1 MKNKKPRELRKAYAV
16 FLKPSIKAQGAKLA
30 FKKNVS
36 FSRLIENLLL
46 NEYAKESKS
55 EGTEPLRV

>member
-1 MKNKKPRELRKAYAV
+1 MKNKKQMELSKAYAV
-16 FLKPSIKAQGAKLA
+16 FLNPSIKDQVEKLA